1 MRLSLKLQNS
11 PQGRL
16 IKMNDF
22 DKILGGYVEEINK
35 AADYYVSSAAFR
47 GRESAG
53 LDAMLD
59 AMAYSLS
66 NGGKRIRPV
75 LTLEFCRVC
84 GGDYMAAIPFAL
96 GVEMIHT
103 YSLIH
108 DDLPCMDND
117 DMRRGKPSS
126 HKVYGEANALLAGD
140 GLLTLAFETVLSA
153 DISADKKALAAL
165 ELAKAAG
172 VSGMIGGQVMDLA
185 NEGRSVTLEE
195 IKATDRLKT
204 GEMIRVAAVM
214 GCIAAG
220 ANGEMIAAAEK
231 YCENIGLAF
240 QIVDDI
246 LDVTSDDAT
255 LGKPVG
261 SDSENEK
268 STYVSHLGIEK
279 SKAYA
284 RELTAQAKAALD
296 IFGGEGEFLSEL
308 ADRLSERKK

>member
-1 MRLSLKLQNS
+1 MKMSNFDEIF
-11 PQGRL
+11 GRYT
-16 IKMNDF
+16 D
-22 DKILGGYVEEINK
+22 DINK
-35 AADYYVSSAAFR
+35 AADYFVSEKAFE
-47 GRESAG
+47 GRRSSG
-53 LDAMLD
+53 LDVMLD
-59 AMAYSLS
+59 AMSYSLS

-75 LTLEFCRVC
+75 LTLEFCRLC
-84 GGDYMAAIPFAL
+84 GGNYADAIPFAI

-153 DISADKKALAAL
+153 KISADKKAMAAL

-172 VSGMIGGQVMDLA
+172 VSGMIGGQVMDLS
-185 NEGRSVTLEE
+185 NEGKRVSLDV

-220 ANGEMIAAAEK
+220 ADSEKIAAAEK

-246 LDVTSDDAT
+246 LDVTSDDVT

-261 SDSENEK
+261 SDSENLK
-268 STYVSHLGIEK
+268 STYVSHLGVEK
-279 SKAYA
+279 SDEYA
-284 RELTAQAKAALD
+284 RELTEKAKSALD
-296 IFGGEGEFLSEL
+296 IFGSEGEFLSEL
-308 ADRLSERKK
+308 ADRLSERKN

>member
-1 MRLSLKLQNS
+1 MSNFDEIF
-11 PQGRL
+11 GRYT
-16 IKMNDF
+16 D
-22 DKILGGYVEEINK
+22 DINK
-35 AADYYVSSAAFR
+35 AADYFVSEKAFE
-47 GRESAG
+47 GRRSSG
-53 LDAMLD
+53 LDVMLD
-59 AMAYSLS
+59 AMSYSLS

-75 LTLEFCRVC
+75 LTLEFCRLC
-84 GGDYMAAIPFAL
+84 GGNYVDAIPFAI

-153 DISADKKALAAL
+153 KISADKKAMAAL

-172 VSGMIGGQVMDLA
+172 VSGMIGGQVMDLS
-185 NEGRSVTLEE
+185 NEGKRVSLDE

-220 ANGEMIAAAEK
+220 ADSEKIAAAEK

-246 LDVTSDDAT
+246 LDVTSDDVT

-261 SDSENEK
+261 SDSENLK
-268 STYVSHLGIEK
+268 STYVSHLGVEK
-279 SKAYA
+279 SDEYA
-284 RELTAQAKAALD
+284 RELTEKAKSALD
-296 IFGGEGEFLSEL
+296 IFGSEGEFLSEL
-308 ADRLSERKK
+308 ADRLSERKN

>member
-1 MRLSLKLQNS
+1 MT
-11 PQGRL
+11 
-16 IKMNDF
+16 MNDF
-22 DKILGGYVEEINK
+22 NKIFGNYVDEINK
-35 AADYYVSSAAFR
+35 AAAYYVSADAFV
-47 GRESAG
+47 GRESSG
-53 LDAMLD
+53 LDVMLD
-59 AMAYSLS
+59 AMAYSLG

-75 LTLEFCRVC
+75 LTLEFCRLC
-84 GGDYMAAIPFAL
+84 GGEYKDAIPFAI
-96 GVEMIHT
+96 GAEMIHT

-153 DISADKKALAAL
+153 NVSADKKASAAL

-172 VSGMIGGQVMDLA
+172 VSGMIGGQVMDLS
-185 NEGRSVTLEE
+185 NEGKKVSLDE
-195 IKATDRLKT
+195 IRATDKLKT

-220 ANGEMIAAAEK
+220 ADSEKIAAAEK

-261 SDSENEK
+261 SDSQNEK
-268 STYVSHLGIEK
+268 STYVSHLGVEK
-279 SKAYA
+279 SAEYA
-284 RELTAQAKAALD
+284 RQLTEDAKSALD
-296 IFGGEGEFLSEL
+296 IFGSEGEFLSEL
-308 ADRLSERKK
+308 ADRLSERKN

>member
-1 MRLSLKLQNS
+1 MT
-11 PQGRL
+11 
-16 IKMNDF
+16 MNDF
-22 DKILGGYVEEINK
+22 NKIFADYVDEINK
-35 AADYYVSSAAFR
+35 AAAYYVSADAFR
-47 GRESAG
+47 GRESYG
-53 LDAMLD
+53 LDVMLD
-59 AMAYSLS
+59 AMSYSLG

-75 LTLEFCRVC
+75 LTLEFCRLC
-84 GGDYMAAIPFAL
+84 GGDYRDAIPFAI
-96 GVEMIHT
+96 GAEMIHT

-117 DMRRGKPSS
+117 NMRRGKPSS

-153 DISADKKALAAL
+153 DVSADKKAKAAL
-165 ELAKAAG
+165 ELARAAG
-172 VSGMIGGQVMDLA
+172 VSGMIGGQVMDLS
-185 NEGRSVTLEE
+185 NEGKKVSLDE
-195 IKATDRLKT
+195 IRATDRLKT
-204 GEMIRVAAVM
+204 GEMIRAAAVM

-220 ANGEMIAAAEK
+220 ADNGKIAAAEK

-261 SDSENEK
+261 SDSQNEK

-279 SKAYA
+279 SKEYA
-284 RELTAQAKAALD
+284 CRLTEVAKAALD
-296 IFGGEGEFLSEL
+296 IFGSEGEFLSEL
-308 ADRLSERKK
+308 ADRLSERKN